1 MNLIDIFRPHN
12 FRSTEFLA
20 LKQVMN
26 KQIDILGKEVKR
38 VNGLL
43 ARVDSLENCYDAI
56 LPTLEKIEKVNAS
69 LKEAKNSIYKDI
81 TKMSDRRTNAD

>member
-1 MNLIDIFRPHN
+1 MSILNIFRPSN

-38 VNGLL
+38 VNGLI

-56 LPTLEKIEKVNAS
+56 LPTLSKIEEVNKN
-69 LKEAKNSIYKDI
+69 LDEAKSSIYKDI
-81 TKMSDRRTNAD
+81 TKINDRSKYC

>member
-1 MNLIDIFRPHN
+1 MSILNIFRPSN

-38 VNGLL
+38 VNGLI
-43 ARVDSLENCYDAI
+43 ARIDSSENCYDAI
-56 LPTLEKIEKVNAS
+56 LPTLSKIEEVNKS
-69 LKEAKNSIYKDI
+69 LDDAKSSIYKDI
-81 TKMSDRRTNAD
+81 TKLNDRSK

>member
-1 MNLIDIFRPHN
+1 MNLMNIFRPHN

-69 LKEAKNSIYKDI
+69 LKEAMNSIYKDI
-81 TKMSDRRTNAD
+81 TKMSDRSTNAD

>member
-1 MNLIDIFRPHN
+1 MNLMDIFRPHN

-69 LKEAKNSIYKDI
+69 LNEAKNSISMEK
-81 TKMSDRRTNAD
+81 

>member
-1 MNLIDIFRPHN
+1 MNLMDIFRPHN

-38 VNGLL
+38 VNRLL

-69 LKEAKNSIYKDI
+69 LNEAKNSISREK
-81 TKMSDRRTNAD
+81 